1 VSRRRI
7 SLALSLGGCLLG
19 SLLPACDDDKPA
31 AGDELT
37 IVVRGDRRELELQE
51 QALQQREQSLRAN
64 KAALDAQLEELS
76 KGLKNLSTDAV
87 QRRKFDDELSKTREL
102 QREAALKLDTLQAQK
117 TETLAKKNAIDPPMT
132 QVVGAALA
140 AREAAVASREAK
152 AAERDEGV
160 SRREKE
166 LAAREQALAA
176 REKELADK
184 ALLFGGGSGVR
195 TPSARDIPKLQE
207 LDQKHKKLLDT
218 LSARGILIADLPVED
233 QPLNAEVFAA
243 RNQGDLAHASDLL
256 AELGKAVRSVKIDQR
271 FVETKMIRLQ
281 GLRAQAPLVDE
292 KKREVERLLSEVTS
306 AYNDG
311 RYEQANVGLN
321 RISKLLDVTPP
332 PG

>member
-1 VSRRRI
+1 MTPRQ
-7 SLALSLGGCLLG
+7 LALALGLWASL
-19 SLLPACDDDKPA
+19 LLPACDDDKPGA
-31 AGDELT
+31 ADELT

-76 KGLKNLSTDAV
+76 KGLKNLSTDAE
-87 QRRKFDDELSKTREL
+87 QRRKFDDELGKTRAL
-102 QREAALKLDTLQAQK
+102 QREAALKLDTLQAEK
-117 TETLAKKNAIDPPMT
+117 TEAQAKKAAIDPPSSMP

-160 SRREKE
+160 SRRERE

-176 REKELADK
+176 REKDLADK
-184 ALLFGGGSGVR
+184 AALLGSGPGGR
-195 TPSARDIPKLQE
+195 APSARDIPKLQD
-207 LDQKHKKLLDT
+207 LDQKHRKLLET
-218 LSARGILIADLPVED
+218 LSLRGVLIADLPVED
-233 QPLNAEVFAA
+233 QPLNAEVFVA

-256 AELGKAVRSVKIDQR
+256 AELGKAVRSVKVDQR

-281 GLRAQAPLVDE
+281 GLRSQAPLEGE
-292 KKREVERLLSEVTS
+292 KKREVEKLLSEVTS

-311 RYEQANVGLN
+311 RYEQANLGLN
-321 RISKLLDVTPP
+321 RISKLLDVSPP